1 MNLEKYK
8 FNINIIEFL
17 GYIIS
22 PNKGIIETS
31 RVIIIRD

>member
-8 FNINIIEFL
+8 FNMDIIEFL

-22 PNKGIIETS
+22 PDGVVIETS
-31 RVIIIRD
+31 RVTAIRD

>member
-8 FNINIIEFL
+8 FNIDIIEFL

-22 PNKGIIETS
+22 PDKVIIETS
-31 RVIIIRD
+31 RVITIRD

>member
-8 FNINIIEFL
+8 FNIDIVEFL

-22 PNKGIIETS
+22 PNKVVIKTS
-31 RVIIIRD
+31 

>member
-8 FNINIIEFL
+8 FNMDIVEFL

-22 PNKGIIETS
+22 PNRVAIETS
-31 RVIIIRD
+31 QVTAIRD

>member
-8 FNINIIEFL
+8 FNINIVDFL

-22 PNKGIIETS
+22 LNRVIIETS
-31 RVIIIRD
+31 RVTAIKD

>member
-8 FNINIIEFL
+8 FNMDIVEFL

-22 PNKGIIETS
+22 LNGVVIETS
-31 RVIIIRD
+31 QVTAIKD